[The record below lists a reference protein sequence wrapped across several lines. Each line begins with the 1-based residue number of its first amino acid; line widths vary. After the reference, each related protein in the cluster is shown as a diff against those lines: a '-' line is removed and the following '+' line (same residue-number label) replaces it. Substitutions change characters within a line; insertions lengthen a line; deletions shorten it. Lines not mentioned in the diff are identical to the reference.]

1 MADRKPIVYVN
12 GYPEQ
17 LADGDRLNSIGV
29 VTVSGSAPSSPKTGD
44 LWFDTGGNLLK
55 VYDGSAWTEPSES
68 LSTVIVSASAP
79 SSPSNGLLWFDTT
92 KNQLK
97 IYVTASTS
105 WELTETQTY
114 VTGSAPSSP
123 AEGEYW
129 WDTTSS
135 RLKIYI
141 GSAWTEVGHKT
152 FSAAVAPTSG
162 MVEGDWW
169 YNSTAGSFS
178 MYIAGSLNSW
188 VTVSSGGGGGGGG
201 SINDILAYG

>member
-79 SSPSNGLLWFDTT
+79 SSPTNGLLWFDSTN
-92 KNQLK
+92 KQLK
-97 IYVTASTS
+97 IYVTASS
-105 WELTETQTY
+105 AWESADN
-114 VTGSAPSSP
+114 VAVAGSAPSSP

-129 WDTTSS
+129 WDTTNS

-141 GSAWTEVGHKT
+141 GSADWMKRNLDRRVE
-152 FSAAVAPTSG
+152 AVTPIEDAKIKKEIKK
-162 MVEGDWW
+162 VEGREKID
-169 YNSTAGSFS
+169 
-178 MYIAGSLNSW
+178 
-188 VTVSSGGGGGGGG
+188 
-201 SINDILAYG
+201 